1 MSASES
7 GTNEHD
13 ANHETPSDG
22 AKEKSDMSAAEI
34 AVRAAMHG
42 RFDQAF
48 PRLTLAE
55 IDRLRHFGAVHRYAD
70 GEALFETGKPNPGM
84 LVVLSGHVAITA
96 RDGLGR
102 VTPVVDQG
110 PGQFLAELATLSDN
124 TATLVDGHAEGDVD
138 ALLIPPDRLR
148 ALIVAEAELGE
159 RIMRALVLRR
169 VALIESGGGGPLLI
183 GPADSE
189 GMVRLEGFLTR
200 NGHPHHML
208 NPETDAIAA
217 DIVERYS
224 PRAEELPLVIC
235 PNGTLLRNPR
245 EADLA
250 RELGLLS
257 SSAEER
263 TYDVAI
269 VGSGPA
275 GLATAVYAASE
286 GLSVAVLDARAFGGQ
301 AGASARIENYFG
313 FPTGISGQ
321 ALTGRAYAQARKFGA
336 EVMIPVEVKA
346 LDCSR
351 PDGLLALA
359 LDDGRRL
366 RARAVVVA
374 SGARYRRPQIENLS
388 HFEGRGVWYWAS
400 PIEAK
405 LCAGQEVVL
414 VGGGNSAG
422 QAAVFLS
429 AHARHVRMMVR
440 AAGLAETMSR
450 YLIERIAATPNI
462 DLMTETEIV
471 ALGGT
476 PGGVLERVVWRSRKG
491 GQTTEKPIRNVFLFV
506 GADPATGWLANCGVE
521 VDRNGFVVTGKDGSP
536 LASTVPGVFAVGD
549 VRVGSVKRVGSAIGE
564 GAQVVAALHQFLAQA
579 GVAKTMDPH
588 PGE

>member
-1 MSASES
+1 MTA
-7 GTNEHD
+7 TD
-13 ANHETPSDG
+13 PDG
-22 AKEKSDMSAAEI
+22 NKPKSDASAAEI
-34 AVRAAMHG
+34 AARAAMHG

-48 PRLTLAE
+48 PRLTQAE
-55 IDRLRHFGAVHRYAD
+55 IDRLRHFATVRRYAD

-84 LVVLSGHVAITA
+84 LIVLSGHVAITA

-110 PGQFLAELATLSDN
+110 AGQFLAELATLSDN
-124 TATLVDGHAEGDVD
+124 TVALVDGHAEGEVD

-183 GPADSE
+183 GSPESGD
-189 GMVRLEGFLTR
+189 MVRLEGFLTR
-200 NGHPHHML
+200 NGLPHHML
-208 NPETDAIAA
+208 DPASDPVAA
-217 DIVERYS
+217 EIVARYS
-224 PRAEELPLVIC
+224 PGANELPLVIC

-245 EADLA
+245 EAELA
-250 RELGLLS
+250 RALGFLPS
-257 SSAEER
+257 TASDR
-263 TYDVAI
+263 VYDVAI

-286 GLSVAVLDARAFGGQ
+286 GLSVAVLDSRAFGGQ

-351 PDGLLALA
+351 ADGLLGLA

-374 SGARYRRPQIENLS
+374 SGARYRRPTIENLS

-422 QAAVFLS
+422 QAAVYLS
-429 AHARHVRMMVR
+429 AHARHVVMMVR
-440 AAGLAETMSR
+440 ARGLADTMSR
-450 YLIERIAATPNI
+450 YLMDRIAATPNI
-462 DLMTETEIV
+462 ELLTETEIV
-471 ALGGT
+471 TLDGT
-476 PGGVLERVVWRSRKG
+476 PGGVLERVAWRSRRG
-491 GQTTEKPIRNVFLFV
+491 GQVTEKPIRNVFLFV

-521 VDRNGFVVTGKDGSP
+521 VDRNGFVITGKDGSP
-536 LASTVPGVFAVGD
+536 LASSVPGVFAVGD

-564 GAQVVAALHQFLAQA
+564 GAQVVAALHQFLAEN

>member
-1 MSASES
+1 
-7 GTNEHD
+7 
-13 ANHETPSDG
+13 
-22 AKEKSDMSAAEI
+22 
-34 AVRAAMHG
+34 
-42 RFDQAF
+42 
-48 PRLTLAE
+48 
-55 IDRLRHFGAVHRYAD
+55 
-70 GEALFETGKPNPGM
+70 
-84 LVVLSGHVAITA
+84 
-96 RDGLGR
+96 
-102 VTPVVDQG
+102 VVDQG
-110 PGQFLAELATLSDN
+110 TGQFLAELATLSDN
-124 TATLVDGHAEGDVD
+124 TAALVDGHAEGDVD

-183 GPADSE
+183 GSPESGD
-189 GMVRLEGFLTR
+189 MVRLEGFLTR
-200 NGHPHHML
+200 NGLPHHML
-208 NPETDAIAA
+208 DPVSDPIAA
-217 DIVERYS
+217 EIVTRYS
-224 PRAEELPLVIC
+224 PGVNELPLVIC

-245 EADLA
+245 EAELA
-250 RELGLLS
+250 RELGFLS
-257 SSAEER
+257 STASDR
-263 TYDVAI
+263 VYDVAI

-286 GLSVAVLDARAFGGQ
+286 GLSVAVLDSRAFGGQ

-336 EVMIPVEVKA
+336 EVMIPVEVKG
-346 LDCSR
+346 LDCTR
-351 PDGLLALA
+351 PDGLLGLA

-374 SGARYRRPQIENLS
+374 SGARYRRPEIEKLS
-388 HFEGRGVWYWAS
+388 QFEGRGVWYWAS

-422 QAAVFLS
+422 QAAVYLS
-429 AHARHVRMMVR
+429 SHARHVRMMVR
-440 AAGLAETMSR
+440 ARGLAETMSR
-450 YLIERIAATPNI
+450 YLMDRIAATPNI
-462 DLMTETEIV
+462 ELLTETEIV
-471 ALGGT
+471 ALDGT
-476 PGGVLERVVWRSRKG
+476 PGGVLERVAWRSHRS
-491 GQTTEKPIRNVFLFV
+491 GQVTERPIRNVFLFV

-521 VDRNGFVVTGKDGSP
+521 VDRNGFVITGKDGSP
-536 LASTVPGVFAVGD
+536 LAASVPGVFAVGD

-564 GAQVVAALHQFLAQA
+564 GAQVVAALHQFLVQN